1 MAFFTHFKTPSKSIN
16 IIQSVKM
23 LWAYEKIKT
32 LWKSWNGL
40 GWLETI
46 DFYIFHLSGAPDAFW
61 CRTKMG
67 NILLTLITITYY
79 YFKLANPDSFY
90 FILVFFNQTLQILQ
104 QINVAKMSIEYTVVD
119 SSRCPLDNELS
130 PITTWPGLP
139 IFSNLN
145 FMDKHPTAISVLW
158 VKALKSSPKS
168 KKSPNLVTLIGSGY
182 RVQKY
187 AKTHFQVNKRI
198 KLLGMDLCNEFNVKW
213 SKIILQ
219 LFYFIFYL

>member
-1 MAFFTHFKTPSKSIN
+1 MWQKCLSSI
-16 IIQSVKM
+16 QC
-23 LWAYEKIKT
+23 LY
-32 LWKSWNGL
+32 
-40 GWLETI
+40 
-46 DFYIFHLSGAPDAFW
+46 
-61 CRTKMG
+61 
-67 NILLTLITITYY
+67 
-79 YFKLANPDSFY
+79 
-90 FILVFFNQTLQILQ
+90 
-104 QINVAKMSIEYTVVD
+104 

-130 PITTWPGLP
+130 PITTWPRLP

-198 KLLGMDLCNEFNVKW
+198 KLLGMDLCTMNSTSNDQKLFCNFFILFSTYKLHRRTQSYIFVCADPLI
-213 SKIILQ
+213 STNLQ
-219 LFYFIFYL
+219 LLGEH